1 MKTDKMTKILLTVIA
16 AGLWANAMTSWLK
29 PASALA
35 DSELSI
41 PLSSIERSV
50 NSINSDL
57 GSISSGMCFN
67 RKICSSN

>member
-35 DSELSI
+35 DSELSSQLS
-41 PLSSIERSV
+41 LSSIERSV
-50 NSINSDL
+50 SSINSDL
-57 GSISSGMCFN
+57 GSISSGLCLN
-67 RKICSSN
+67 RKIC